1 MDFCAAY
8 KPVSLMKKTLSLA
21 LMFASMVGAYAQKYD
36 FQSITDVPCTAVISQ
51 GNTGTCWSFSTTSF
65 LEAEI
70 IRKTGKT
77 VDLSEMYNVRETYE
91 DKAFTYLMRQG
102 HAQFGEGGLAH
113 DVINSARKYGVVP
126 QSVFSGMPDGG
137 NRYDH
142 SQLVGKL
149 ESVLKQYATSK
160 TLSPQW
166 RTDVA
171 TLLDASIGK
180 PVTSFTY
187 EGTTYTPKTFL
198 SSLKLNLDDYV
209 TITSFT
215 HEAPYQKF
223 ILDVPDNF
231 SNGSFYNLPL
241 DEYIDNIDN
250 ALANGY
256 SVALDADVSEPY
268 FFSQQGVAV
277 VPASEGDYAASA
289 TEIRPEQT
297 ITPDMRQTAFENYS
311 TTDDHLMLI
320 VGKAKDQNGNLYYKV
335 KNSWGSQAGYQG
347 FFYMSVSYIRLK
359 SISVLVS
366 RDALL
371 KKTRKALAI

>member
-1 MDFCAAY
+1 
-8 KPVSLMKKTLSLA
+8 
-21 LMFASMVGAYAQKYD
+21 
-36 FQSITDVPCTAVISQ
+36 
-51 GNTGTCWSFSTTSF
+51 NTGTCWSFSTTSF

-126 QSVFSGMPDGG
+126 QNVFSGMPDGA

-171 TLLDASIGK
+171 TLLDAGIGK

-289 TEIRPEQT
+289 SEIRPEQT

-320 VGKAKDQNGNLYYKV
+320 VGKAKDQKGNLYYKV
-335 KNSWGSQAGYQG
+335 KNSWGLQAGYQG
-347 FFYMSVSYIRLK
+347 FFYISVSYIRLK